1 MVFRKTPRKVP
12 LVFFRND
19 AGGEPVRDWL
29 KELDQAERRAIG
41 TDLLR
46 AQWGWPV
53 SMPLCR
59 PMGKGLWEVR
69 TGLASN
75 RTSRVLLCFY
85 KGHLVALHG
94 FIKKTRTTPED
105 ELALARK
112 RQKELEQ

>member
-1 MVFRKTPRKVP
+1 MVFKKTPRKIP

-41 TDLLR
+41 ADLLR
-46 AQWGWPV
+46 AQWRWPV

-59 PMGKGLWEVR
+59 PMGRAYGRCEQAF
-69 TGLASN
+69 ASN

-85 KGHLVALHG
+85 KATWWHC
-94 FIKKTRTTPED
+94 TD
-105 ELALARK
+105 SSRK
-112 RQKELEQ
+112 RELHLKMN